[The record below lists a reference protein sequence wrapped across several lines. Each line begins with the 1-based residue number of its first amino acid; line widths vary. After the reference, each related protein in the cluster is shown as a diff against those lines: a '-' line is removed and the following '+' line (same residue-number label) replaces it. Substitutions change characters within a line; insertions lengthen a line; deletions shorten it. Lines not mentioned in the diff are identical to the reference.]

1 MNHFSAIREE
11 LDRRGL
17 DAMLLT
23 DEANRYYAS
32 GFFSTGTDGVAL
44 VTREKNYYFTDFRYI
59 EAAQQAVGDAEIV
72 MTTSQRGYA
81 ALINEA
87 IERHGLKTL
96 GYEDAYMTVAAKTV
110 YESKLKAELAPASD
124 LLSKLRAVKDAK
136 EIELLIAAQRIA
148 EKVLDEILNELRPGV
163 SEREI
168 AARLIYWMLH
178 FGAENV
184 SFDPIVVS
192 GANGS
197 MPHGDPGDKLLREG
211 EFVTMDF
218 GCKYRGYCSD
228 MTRTVAL
235 GHVTDE
241 MAKVYA
247 TVLEAQ
253 TAGIA
258 AARAG
263 ITGAEA
269 DGAARS
275 VIEREGYG
283 RYFGHSFGHGV
294 GVEIHEAPNLSPL
307 NDKVLPAGAVVSAE
321 PGIYLPG
328 RFGVRIEDVL
338 VLREDGN
345 EDITKAPKD
354 LLIL

>member
-1 MNHFSAIREE
+1 MNHFSAIQKE
-11 LDRRGL
+11 LKCRNL

-32 GFFSTGTDGVAL
+32 GFYSSGTDGIAL

-59 EAAQQAVGDAEIV
+59 EAAQREVTDAEVV
-72 MTTSQRGYA
+72 MTSAQRGYA
-81 ALINEA
+81 ALINEV
-87 IERHGLKTL
+87 IERHGIKTL
-96 GYEDAYMTVAAKTV
+96 AYEDAYMTVAVKTV
-110 YESKLKAELAPASD
+110 YEQKLKAELSPASN
-124 LLSKLRAVKDAK
+124 LLAQLRAVKDDE
-136 EIELLIAAQRIA
+136 EIALLVSAQRIA
-148 EKVLDEILNELRPGV
+148 EKAFAEILNELRPGV

-197 MPHGDPGDKLLREG
+197 MPHGVPGDKLLAEG

-218 GCKYRGYCSD
+218 GCKFCGYCSD

-241 MAKVYA
+241 MARVYGV
-247 TVLEAQ
+247 VLEAQ
-253 TAGIA
+253 ATGIA
-258 AARAG
+258 AARSG
-263 ITGAEA
+263 ITGREA

-275 VIEREGYG
+275 IIEANGYG
-283 RYFGHSFGHGV
+283 EYFGHSFGHGV

-307 NDKVLPAGAVVSAE
+307 NEKLLPAGAVVSAE

-338 VLREDGN
+338 VLREGGC
-345 EDITKAPKD
+345 EDITKAPKE

>member
-32 GFFSTGTDGVAL
+32 GFFSTGTDGIAL
-44 VTREKNYYFTDFRYI
+44 VTRDKNYYFTDFRYI
-59 EAAQQAVGDAEIV
+59 EAAQQTVSDAEIV
-72 MTTSQRGYA
+72 MTNSQRGYA
-81 ALINEA
+81 ALLNEA

-96 GYEDAYMTVAAKTV
+96 GYEDTYMTVAAKTA
-110 YESKLKAELAPASD
+110 YESKLKAELTPASD
-124 LLSKLRAVKDAK
+124 LLAKLRSVKDAQ
-136 EIELLIAAQRIA
+136 EIELLISAQRIA
-148 EKVLDEILNELRPGV
+148 EKALDEILNELRPGV

-197 MPHGDPGDKLLREG
+197 MPHGVPGEKLLCEG

-241 MAKVYA
+241 MAHVYE

-269 DGAARS
+269 DGAARR

-283 RYFGHSFGHGV
+283 QYFGHSFGHGV
-294 GVEIHEAPNLSPL
+294 GVEIHEAPNLSPR
-307 NDKVLPAGAVVSAE
+307 NDKVLPVGAVVSAE

-345 EDITKAPKD
+345 EDITKAGKE
-354 LLIL
+354 LLVL